1 VRHTGDNAVIV
12 PPPTF
17 TFALEITTTVLVIV
31 AVICVLLLVLILVA
45 PWKKVRDEPPID
57 PEVEAKLLLHRNP
70 DEPTGEF
77 PAANVADLADA
88 DEQIGNAG
96 YDDLKNL

>member
-1 VRHTGDNAVIV
+1 M

-17 TFALEITTTVLVIV
+17 TFALELTTTVLVIV

-45 PWKKVRDEPPID
+45 PWKQVREEPPID

-70 DEPTGEF
+70 DDPTGEL
-77 PAANVADLADA
+77 PAASVADLADA
-88 DEQIGNAG
+88 DDQTGNAG
-96 YDDLKNL
+96 YDDLRNL